1 MKNIK
6 GSLGF
11 LGLTDWWLNE
21 ISKKER
27 ETILAIYNPMGSSS
41 NNLIEGDIS
50 WTTEEPISLIYGIA
64 SWLKEKEHLELSMK
78 LFSKAKSLI
87 KTGTSALNIHFL
99 YHSEIKIYYRHRDF
113 IGLDPTITAC
123 EQQIKIAEKAAQ
135 EFVIENF
142 QQLDFAMKRQLA
154 VSQELYESLPSHTG
168 YKQLSIIMANLNQ
181 YQKAIELCEQAQ
193 AQGWAGDWD
202 KRIERYQ
209 KKAGKVTG

>member
-64 SWLKEKEHLELSMK
+64 SWLKEKEHS
-78 LFSKAKSLI
+78 
-87 KTGTSALNIHFL
+87 
-99 YHSEIKIYYRHRDF
+99 
-113 IGLDPTITAC
+113 
-123 EQQIKIAEKAAQ
+123 
-135 EFVIENF
+135 
-142 QQLDFAMKRQLA
+142 
-154 VSQELYESLPSHTG
+154 
-168 YKQLSIIMANLNQ
+168 
-181 YQKAIELCEQAQ
+181 
-193 AQGWAGDWD
+193 
-202 KRIERYQ
+202 
-209 KKAGKVTG
+209 

>member
-1 MKNIK
+1 MENIK

-27 ETILAIYNPMGSSS
+27 ETILAIYNPMCSSS
-41 NNLIEGDIS
+41 SNLIEGDIS

-87 KTGTSALNIHFL
+87 KTDTSALNIHFL
-99 YHSEIKIYYRHRDF
+99 YYNEIKIYYRHRDF
-113 IGLDPTITAC
+113 IGLEPTITAC

-135 EFVIENF
+135 EFVVENL
-142 QQLDFAMKRQLA
+142 QQLDFAMKRKLA
-154 VSQELYESLPSHTG
+154 VSQEFYESLPSHTG

-181 YQKAIELCEQAQ
+181 YQKAIDLCEQAQ
-193 AQGWAGDWD
+193 AQGWSGDWD
-202 KRIERYQ
+202 KRIERYK

>member
-1 MKNIK
+1 LVKRK
-6 GSLGF
+6 GAF
-11 LGLTDWWLNE
+11 
-21 ISKKER
+21 
-27 ETILAIYNPMGSSS
+27 
-41 NNLIEGDIS
+41 
-50 WTTEEPISLIYGIA
+50 
-64 SWLKEKEHLELSMK
+64 
-78 LFSKAKSLI
+78 
-87 KTGTSALNIHFL
+87 
-99 YHSEIKIYYRHRDF
+99 
-113 IGLDPTITAC
+113 LDPTITAC
-123 EQQIKIAEKAAQ
+123 EQQIKIAQKAAQ

-154 VSQELYESLPSHTG
+154 VSQEFYESLPSHTG